1 MVRQSGGSPHDGR
14 PRSVRRDIAVTPE
27 EVGGEIAGPSRRA
40 PRTERG
46 GAPPRYGLVLDR
58 QRHLKWPAF
67 DLLEQVLM
75 VLCGVALA
83 GFTTTVFFDVVT
95 RSIGRPVLWVQEVTT
110 TFFVYGVFIGTAAA
124 ARRNDHLYLSA
135 IADAMTGPVRLAIET
150 FNRLVVLGAALCM
163 VYFGY
168 INFLNGFGN
177 FRMPSMTPLASL
189 YAPIPVSGLLV
200 ALFAIEQLVN
210 GWRNGFEH
218 GSEMPAVEDGLGTG
232 T

>member
-1 MVRQSGGSPHDGR
+1 MQHGSGPKAAEVGDLDPG
-14 PRSVRRDIAVTPE
+14 PRRDDYP
-27 EVGGEIAGPSRRA
+27 A
-40 PRTERG
+40 PRHS
-46 GAPPRYGLVLDR
+46 LVIDR
-58 QRHLKWPAF
+58 QRHLKWRWLDP
-67 DLLEQVLM
+67 LEHILM

-95 RSIGRPVLWVQEVTT
+95 RSLGHPVLWVQEVTT

-135 IADAMTGPVRLAIET
+135 VGEAMSGHPRLLIET

-168 INFLNGFGN
+168 INFRQGFGA

-189 YAPIPVSGLLV
+189 YAAIPLSGALV
-200 ALFAIEQLVN
+200 ALFMVEQLIN
-210 GWRNGFEH
+210 GWRNGFAGAAPDTIEEVLD
-218 GSEMPAVEDGLGTG
+218 SDRFRASP
-232 T
+232 